1 MVKVWHGYQEKYQC
15 FDKNGGRFVSEF
27 GLEAFPQLSTLESVI
42 TSPVER
48 HPSSRTMDFHNKA
61 HGHERRIATYIV
73 ENFRPATDLKGHI
86 YLSQLM
92 QSEALHFAYRGWR
105 RQWGDERLCGGAL
118 VWQANDCWPTT
129 SWAIVDYYLKKKPG
143 FYAIAQQM
151 RPVNVC
157 VQREHHDW
165 SVGHA
170 RPAKR
175 SSFDVWVASSLRD
188 EVRGDVEIRF
198 ISIQSGKEI
207 KDKIR
212 KSDMMI
218 VPNGTTEVYSGE
230 TDNEK
235 EEPHVIAIRL
245 FIEDKVVAREV
256 DWPQPFKYLTF
267 PDRGVTVQASE
278 GSYIVSAQR
287 PTKGLVFDEVDG
299 VILSDNAIDIVPG
312 DTQIISVTGASS
324 ANASP
329 SYQYLGQEENL
340 KKIGTHHL

>member
-1 MVKVWHGYQEKYQC
+1 M
-15 FDKNGGRFVSEF
+15 
-27 GLEAFPQLSTLESVI
+27 
-42 TSPVER
+42 
-48 HPSSRTMDFHNKA
+48 
-61 HGHERRIATYIV
+61 
-73 ENFRPATDLKGHI
+73 
-86 YLSQLM
+86 
-92 QSEALHFAYRGWR
+92 
-105 RQWGDERLCGGAL
+105 
-118 VWQANDCWPTT
+118 
-129 SWAIVDYYLKKKPG
+129 
-143 FYAIAQQM
+143 
-151 RPVNVC
+151 
-157 VQREHHDW
+157 
-165 SVGHA
+165 
-170 RPAKR
+170 
-175 SSFDVWVASSLRD
+175 ASSLRD